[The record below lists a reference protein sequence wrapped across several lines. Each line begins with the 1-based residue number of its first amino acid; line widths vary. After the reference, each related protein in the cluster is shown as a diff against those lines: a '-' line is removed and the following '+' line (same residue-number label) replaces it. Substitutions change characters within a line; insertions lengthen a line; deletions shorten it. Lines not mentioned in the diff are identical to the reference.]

1 MASIRIFAP
10 GVHRSSAGEQ
20 LTFSAEDVAGIVA
33 SYDPKLHQA
42 PLVRGHPAHDAPALG
57 WVERLAVAEDGQL
70 SAEFGDVAP
79 EIRAD
84 VDAGRFRFVSSA
96 FYRPGEA
103 SNPTPG
109 KWYLRHVGV
118 LGAMPPSVKGLGRAA
133 FADDGSAAVSVEFGE
148 RPRML
153 ADALTRIGWAFQAI
167 AAGMRGNRERIIEAQ
182 GVEEADKTA
191 PSYQI
196 DQLTEAAAEL
206 RGLARGAE
214 GEARPALFSDPAAT
228 TDTTTVPDNTT
239 EEDRVSDAELQAE
252 NARLKAENERLA
264 KADAKRA
271 ADATHAANV
280 TFAEGLVTAAKL
292 PQGHAA
298 TVVALLDHLAPV
310 KPEVPVTFAD
320 AGGQAIQPDAAL
332 KALLGGL
339 APKVA
344 FGELAGDE
352 SAAPAVAFSVPAGD
366 GYQVDG
372 ASLQL
377 HQRALAYAAEKKVPY
392 ADAIRA
398 VGGR

>member
-33 SYDPKLHQA
+33 AYDPKLHHA

-57 WVERLAVAEDGQL
+57 WVDRLAVADDGQL
-70 SAEFGDVAP
+70 AAEFGDVDP
-79 EIRAD
+79 GIKAD

-96 FYRPGEA
+96 FYRPGDA

-118 LGAMPPSVKGLGRAA
+118 LGAMSPSVKGLGRAA
-133 FADDGSAAVSVEFGE
+133 FADDGSAAVAVEFGE
-148 RPRML
+148 RPRLL

-206 RGLARGAE
+206 RGLARGVE
-214 GEARPALFSDPAAT
+214 GETRPALFSDPDT
-228 TDTTTVPDNTT
+228 SDTTTEEVPVT
-239 EEDRVSDAELQAE
+239 DAELQAE
-252 NARLKAENERLA
+252 IARLKAENERLA

-271 ADATHAANV
+271 ADAAHAANV
-280 TFAEGLVTAAKL
+280 AFCEQLVATAKL

-298 TVVALLDHLAPV
+298 TVVSLLDHLGPV
-310 KPEVPVTFAD
+310 KPETPVTFAD
-320 AGGQAIQPDAAL
+320 AAGAAIQPDAAL
-332 KALLGGL
+332 RNLLSGL

-344 FGELAGDE
+344 FGELAGGEAD
-352 SAAPAVAFSVPAGD
+352 APAVAFSVPAGD

-372 ASLQL
+372 ASLEL
-377 HQRALAYAAEKKVPY
+377 HRKATAYAAQHKVPY

>member
-10 GVHRSSAGEQ
+10 GTHRSAAGES
-20 LTFSAEDVAGIVA
+20 LAFSAEDVAAIADG
-33 SYDPKLHQA
+33 YDPKLHQA

-79 EIRAD
+79 EIKAD
-84 VDAGRFRFVSSA
+84 LGAGRFRFVSSA
-96 FYRPGEA
+96 FYRPGDA
-103 SNPTPG
+103 ANPTPG

-148 RPRML
+148 RPRLL
-153 ADALTRIGWAFQAI
+153 ADALTRIGWAFTAI
-167 AAGMRGNRERIIEAQ
+167 AAGMRGQRERVIEAQ

-196 DQLTEAAAEL
+196 EQLTEAAVEL
-206 RGLARGAE
+206 RSLARDAGD
-214 GEARPALFSDPAAT
+214 ARPALFADPDTTT
-228 TDTTTVPDNTT
+228 TDTTT
-239 EEDRVSDAELQAE
+239 EEDTVTEAELQAE

-271 ADATHAANV
+271 ADTAHAANV
-280 TFAEGLVTAAKL
+280 AFCEGLVKDARL
-292 PQGHAA
+292 PQGQAA
-298 TVVALLDHLAPV
+298 TVVALLDHLGPV
-310 KPEVPVTFAD
+310 KPEAAVTFAD

-344 FGELAGDE
+344 FGELAGGGAD
-352 SAAPAVAFSVPAGD
+352 APAVAFSVPAGD

-372 ASLQL
+372 ASLLL
-377 HQRALAYAAEKKVPY
+377 HQRAVAYAAEKKVPY
-392 ADAIRA
+392 AEAVKA